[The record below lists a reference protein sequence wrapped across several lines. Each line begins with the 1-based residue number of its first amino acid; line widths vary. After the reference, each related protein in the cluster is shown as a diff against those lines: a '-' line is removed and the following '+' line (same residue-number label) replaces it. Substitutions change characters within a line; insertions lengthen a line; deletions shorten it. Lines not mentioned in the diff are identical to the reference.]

1 VLWRIV
7 GQGNSQ
13 TFLQSIVLACH
24 CVRPEQLFQMEG
36 TFLDLVWPDQIQS
49 FFYKDV
55 NRNFINTRLTLDLF
69 NGKTSVS
76 GREFKY
82 ENLTDVS
89 YE

>member
-1 VLWRIV
+1 
-7 GQGNSQ
+7 
-13 TFLQSIVLACH
+13 
-24 CVRPEQLFQMEG
+24 MEG